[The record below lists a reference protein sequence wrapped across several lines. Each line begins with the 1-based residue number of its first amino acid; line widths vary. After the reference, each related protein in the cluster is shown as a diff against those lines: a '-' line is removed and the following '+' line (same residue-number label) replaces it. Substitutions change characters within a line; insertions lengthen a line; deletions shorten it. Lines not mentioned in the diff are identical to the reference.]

1 MANKK
6 NPKNPVN
13 QNTNTKNSSNSRPVN
28 SYPGYSAPK
37 KSMVIRVLILVVAA
51 LMFIGAIAI
60 PFMASGSFK
69 Y

>member
-6 NPKNPVN
+6 HEVKQIVNDNAKIQHNQAYNP
-13 QNTNTKNSSNSRPVN
+13 
-28 SYPGYSAPK
+28 PK
-37 KSMVIRVLILVVAA
+37 KSMVVRVLILVVAA

-60 PFMASGSFK
+60 PFMSVFTFK

>member
-1 MANKK
+1 MENKNNSK
-6 NPKNPVN
+6 
-13 QNTNTKNSSNSRPVN
+13 QNTSGSQ
-28 SYPGYSAPK
+28 PK
-37 KSMVIRVLILVVAA
+37 KSIVIRVLILIVAA